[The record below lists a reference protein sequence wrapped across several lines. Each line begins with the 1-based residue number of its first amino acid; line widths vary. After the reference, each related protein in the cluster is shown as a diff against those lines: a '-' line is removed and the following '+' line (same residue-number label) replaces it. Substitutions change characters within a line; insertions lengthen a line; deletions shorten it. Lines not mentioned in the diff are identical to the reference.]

1 MLKLIHMEGQVG
13 NNQKLLWPNGAA
25 MSRLFSLSRPR
36 NQVFAEPIETPELL
50 WPARLI
56 NQQARLAKR
65 KDYSR
70 PIAII
75 AFILSVIL
83 AIIIGPV
90 QLALIAIVLDYNW
103 VTATYYPQA
112 LHYTFLASSF
122 VALIDLAA
130 LAFAWNTRPKHTYQT
145 ITLTLGSLVI
155 LSVIWLS
162 GCVISLQ
169 PHQLTILLI
178 GITIVFLIAILFLNK
193 QYVASVKN
201 NTATKFA
208 LTIMMA
214 IAFLVA
220 SFSVINLIESN
231 AESDPARIE
240 QQTIEMENARVEGVP
255 SMLSDLTYLLCNS
268 NYKVIFLAQDK
279 TNGLFQ
285 CSKGDVYSVTDV
297 NRRNSN
303 SIRGAATYL
312 GTTQNS
318 EVSLNFPTA
327 KYLYRNLPD
336 ALTEDELAIM
346 YPATS
351 EVELLDN
358 VTLQLLNYWNN
369 HNKRNLFVNIFYNTN
384 LDTVTSTR
392 DFVLMA
398 AMDTMSLI
406 DQLPNGNTRHG
417 PNQGEMFAY
426 IYEADTELKALNE
439 LGADPKNYANT
450 SRESLTTLRHLSVRL
465 NAGETYDYD
474 TLRAKLES
482 SFISPEI

>member
-1 MLKLIHMEGQVG
+1 MEGQVG
-13 NNQKLLWPNGAA
+13 NSQKLLWPNNAT
-25 MSRLFSLSRPR
+25 MSKLMSMSRPR
-36 NQVFAEPIETPELL
+36 NHVFADTAETTELL

-75 AFILSVIL
+75 AFILSIVL
-83 AIIIGPV
+83 AIAIGPV
-90 QLALIAIVLDYNW
+90 QLVLIAIVLDYNW

-112 LHYTFLASSF
+112 LHYAFLASSF
-122 VALIDLAA
+122 IALIDLVA
-130 LAFAWNTRPKHTYQT
+130 LIFAWNTRPKRAYQT
-145 ITLTLGSLVI
+145 IILTLGSLI
-155 LSVIWLS
+155 LLSIIWLS
-162 GCVISLQ
+162 GCVISMQ

-178 GITIVFLIAILFLNK
+178 GVTIVFLIAILFLNK
-193 QYVASVKN
+193 QYITSVKN
-201 NTATKFA
+201 STATKFV

-214 IAFLVA
+214 LAFLVA
-220 SFSVINLIESN
+220 SFSIINLIESQ
-231 AESDPARIE
+231 AQSDPARIE
-240 QQTIEMENARVEGVP
+240 QQTIEMQNARVDGVP
-255 SMLSDLTYLLCNS
+255 EMLSNLTYLLCNGK
-268 NYKVIFLAQDK
+268 YKIVFLAQDK

-285 CSKGDVYSVTDV
+285 CSKGDVYSVTDL

-318 EVSLNFPTA
+318 DVSLSFPTA
-327 KYLYRNLPD
+327 KYLYRSLPD

-346 YPATS
+346 YPAAS

-369 HNKRNLFVNIFYNTN
+369 HNQRNLFVNIFYNTN

-392 DFVLMA
+392 DFILMA
-398 AMDTMSLI
+398 AMDTMSLV

-417 PNQGEMFAY
+417 PSQGEMFAY
-426 IYEADTELKALNE
+426 IYETDRELKALNE
-439 LGADPKNYANT
+439 LGADSKNYANT
-450 SRESLTTLRHLSVRL
+450 SRESLTTFRHLSTHL
-465 NAGETYDYD
+465 NSGETYDYD